1 MVALRERTGCKRL
14 DRAFFGRNTMDKR
27 IAVVGVGLMGSSL
40 ARHLVTAGFPVIVH
54 DVDPAK
60 VEAMVK
66 LGAKTVASPERIAAE
81 VDVIMLSLPNS
92 TVGTDVLTNSLKLF
106 DAPRPGLI
114 VVDTSTVEP
123 EVSAQLAAR
132 LRERGIEMMD
142 GTISGTS
149 EMFAEKNAIFMAGGS
164 EAAYGQC
171 ADIFAAAS
179 KAAFHVGPNGTGANM
194 KLVVNL
200 VLSLNRMALA
210 EGLTLAAKAGLD
222 QALALEVLK
231 NSAAS
236 SSAMDQKGE
245 RMVRKNFLK
254 PASRLSTSYKD
265 ARLILA
271 LGAKLD
277 CPLPL
282 MSLYVQALASEV
294 SKGKTELDPATI
306 ISFYADLAN
315 LR

>member
-1 MVALRERTGCKRL
+1 MSRK
-14 DRAFFGRNTMDKR
+14 
-27 IAVVGVGLMGSSL
+27 IAVIGVGLMGSNL
-40 ARHLVTAGFPVIVH
+40 ARHLITGGFDVTVH

-60 VEAMVK
+60 VDAMVK
-66 LGAKTVASPERIAAE
+66 LGAKKSASPSDIPGA

-92 TVGTDVLTNSLKLF
+92 SVVTDVLTNSLKLF
-106 DAPRPGLI
+106 DSSRKGLI
-114 VVDTSTVEP
+114 VIDTSTVEP
-123 EVSAQLAAR
+123 EISEQTAAR
-132 LRERGIEMMD
+132 LRDRGIEMMD

-149 EMFAEKNAIFMAGGS
+149 EMFAEKNAIFMVGGS

-171 ADIFAAAS
+171 EPIFAAAS
-179 KAAFHVGPNGTGANM
+179 KAHFHVGPNGAGANM

-222 QALALEVLK
+222 QAMALEVLK

-254 PASRLSTSYKD
+254 PASRLTTSYKD

-282 MSLYVQALASEV
+282 MSLYVQALASEI
-294 SKGKTELDPATI
+294 SKGKKDLDPATI

-315 LR
+315 LK

>member
-1 MVALRERTGCKRL
+1 MSK
-14 DRAFFGRNTMDKR
+14 K
-27 IAVVGVGLMGSSL
+27 IAVVGVGLMGSNL
-40 ARHLVTAGFPVIVH
+40 ARHLITGGFDVTVH
-54 DVDPAK
+54 DIDAAK
-60 VEAMVK
+60 VDAMVK
-66 LGAKTVASPERIAAE
+66 LGAKKIASPAEIPAA

-92 TVGTDVLTNSLKLF
+92 NAVTDVLTNSLKLF
-106 DAPRPGLI
+106 EAVREGLI

-123 EVSAQLAAR
+123 EISAQIAER
-132 LRERGIEMMD
+132 LRARGIEMMD

-149 EMFAEKNAIFMAGGS
+149 EMFAEKNAIFMVGGS
-164 EAAYGQC
+164 ERAYGQC
-171 ADIFAAAS
+171 EPIFAAAS

-222 QALALEVLK
+222 QAMALEVLK
-231 NSAAS
+231 KSAAS

-254 PASRLSTSYKD
+254 PASRLTTSYKD

-282 MSLYVQALASEV
+282 MSLYVQALASEI
-294 SKGKTELDPATI
+294 SKGKQDLDPATI

-315 LR
+315 LK

>member
-1 MVALRERTGCKRL
+1 M
-14 DRAFFGRNTMDKR
+14 NKR

-66 LGAKTVASPERIAAE
+66 LGAKTVASPDRIAAE

-92 TVGTDVLTNSLKLF
+92 TVVTNVLTNSLKLF
-106 DAPRPGLI
+106 DAPRQGLI

-132 LRERGIEMMD
+132 LREKGIEMMD

-171 ADIFAAAS
+171 EDIFAAAS

-315 LR
+315 LK

>member
-1 MVALRERTGCKRL
+1 M
-14 DRAFFGRNTMDKR
+14 NKR

-66 LGAKTVASPERIAAE
+66 LGAKTVASPDRIPAE

-92 TVGTDVLTNSLKLF
+92 TVVTDVLTNSLKLF
-106 DAPRPGLI
+106 DAPRQGLI

-123 EVSAQLAAR
+123 EVSAQLATR
-132 LRERGIEMMD
+132 LREKGIEMMD

-171 ADIFAAAS
+171 EDIFAAAS

-294 SKGKTELDPATI
+294 SKGKTDLDPATI

-315 LR
+315 LK

>member
-1 MVALRERTGCKRL
+1 MS
-14 DRAFFGRNTMDKR
+14 KR

-40 ARHLVTAGFPVIVH
+40 ARHLVSAGYPVTVH
-54 DVDPAK
+54 DADPAK
-60 VEAMVK
+60 VEAMVR
-66 LGAKTVASPERIAAE
+66 LGARKARAPDQIPAE

-92 TVGTDVLTNSLKLF
+92 RVVNDVLTSSLKLF
-106 DAPRPGLI
+106 ETGRKGLI
-114 VVDTSTVEP
+114 VIDTSTPDPDMSMEM
-123 EVSAQLAAR
+123 AAR
-132 LRERGIEMMD
+132 LRQRGIEMLD

-149 EMFAEKNAIFMAGGS
+149 EMFAEKDAIFMVGGS
-164 EAAYGQC
+164 EQAFKEC
-171 ADIFAAAS
+171 EPIFSAAS
-179 KAAFHVGPNGTGANM
+179 KEAFYMGANGTGANT

-222 QALALEVLK
+222 QAQALKVLK
-231 NSAAS
+231 KSAAYS
-236 SSAMDQKGE
+236 KAMDQKGD
-245 RMVRKNFLK
+245 RMVKKDFLK
-254 PASRLSTSYKD
+254 PASALSTSYKD

-306 ISFYADLAN
+306 ISFYGDLAGI
-315 LR
+315 

>member
-1 MVALRERTGCKRL
+1 
-14 DRAFFGRNTMDKR
+14 
-27 IAVVGVGLMGSSL
+27 
-40 ARHLVTAGFPVIVH
+40 
-54 DVDPAK
+54 
-60 VEAMVK
+60 
-66 LGAKTVASPERIAAE
+66 
-81 VDVIMLSLPNS
+81 
-92 TVGTDVLTNSLKLF
+92 
-106 DAPRPGLI
+106 
-114 VVDTSTVEP
+114 VEP
-123 EVSAQLAAR
+123 DVSAQIAAR

-164 EAAYGQC
+164 ERAYGQC
-171 ADIFAAAS
+171 EPIFAAAS

-222 QALALEVLK
+222 QSQTLEVLQK
-231 NSAAS
+231 SAAY
-236 SSAMDQKGE
+236 SSAMDQKGW
-245 RMVRKNFLK
+245 RMVRKDFSK

-294 SKGKTELDPATI
+294 SKGKTDLDPATI
-306 ISFYADLAN
+306 ISFYSDLAN
-315 LR
+315 LK

>member
-1 MVALRERTGCKRL
+1 KSVR
-14 DRAFFGRNTMDKR
+14 
-27 IAVVGVGLMGSSL
+27 
-40 ARHLVTAGFPVIVH
+40 
-54 DVDPAK
+54 
-60 VEAMVK
+60 
-66 LGAKTVASPERIAAE
+66 SPEEIAPE

-92 TVGTDVLTNSLKLF
+92 TVVNDVLTNSLKLLEHG
-106 DAPRPGLI
+106 RKGQI
-114 VVDTSTVEP
+114 VVDASTADP
-123 EVSAQLAAR
+123 DMSIAMAAR
-132 LRERGIEMMD
+132 LRERGVEMLD

-149 EMFAEKNAIFMAGGS
+149 EMFAEKNAIFMVGGS
-164 EAAYGQC
+164 ERAYGQC
-171 ADIFAAAS
+171 EPIFAAAS
-179 KAAFHVGPNGTGANM
+179 KASFHVGPNGTGANM

-222 QALALEVLK
+222 QSQTLEVLQK
-231 NSAAS
+231 SAAY
-236 SSAMDQKGE
+236 SSAMDQKGW
-245 RMVRKNFLK
+245 RMVRKDFSK

-294 SKGKTELDPATI
+294 SKGKTDLDPATI
-306 ISFYADLAN
+306 ISFYSDLAN
-315 LR
+315 LK

>member
-1 MVALRERTGCKRL
+1 MSK
-14 DRAFFGRNTMDKR
+14 K
-27 IAVVGVGLMGSSL
+27 IAVVGVGLMGSNL
-40 ARHLVTAGFPVIVH
+40 ARHLITGGFDVTVH
-54 DVDPAK
+54 DIDAAK
-60 VEAMVK
+60 VDAMVK
-66 LGAKTVASPERIAAE
+66 LGAKKIASPAEIPAA

-92 TVGTDVLTNSLKLF
+92 NAVTDVLTNSLKLF
-106 DAPRPGLI
+106 EAVREGLI

-123 EVSAQLAAR
+123 EISAQIAER
-132 LRERGIEMMD
+132 LRARGIEMMD

-149 EMFAEKNAIFMAGGS
+149 EMFAEKNAIFMVGGS
-164 EAAYGQC
+164 ERAYGQC
-171 ADIFAAAS
+171 EPIFAAAS

-222 QALALEVLK
+222 QAMALEVLK
-231 NSAAS
+231 KSAAS

-254 PASRLSTSYKD
+254 PASRLTTSYKD

-282 MSLYVQALASEV
+282 MSLYVQALASEI
-294 SKGKTELDPATI
+294 SKGKKDLDPATI

-315 LR
+315 LK